1 MKKTII
7 LTALSALFCAE
18 AGAQHVHDAD
28 SSGMTSKDHG
38 LKELKVTSKGGTR
51 RMVGPVNGVSI
62 GRHELFKAACCNL
75 GESFTTNPSVDVSY
89 SDAATGAKQIRL
101 LGLSGTYVQML
112 TENLP
117 NYRGA
122 ASPYALGY
130 VPGPWMK
137 NISVSK
143 GCSSVKNGYEA
154 ITGQINIDFL
164 KPEDAD
170 GMEVNLFGDS
180 KSRVEAN
187 ITGNIHLNSRLSTVL
202 LTHYENSFDEHDGN
216 GDGFYDQPRVRQVH
230 LDNRWQ
236 WAGDRYIFHGGVSW
250 LKERRLGGQLNHGLN
265 QSSRPHTLYNIEQN
279 TDRYEG
285 YMKHAFILDPDHG
298 TNVALLTSASL
309 HEQTADY
316 GLKHLYINEKNV
328 YASLVF
334 ETNIGHE
341 HNFSAG
347 VSFLGQRSDSRYH
360 SSGQIAESGVQ
371 RYDYFSGQI
380 AESGVQRY
388 DYSSGQIAE
397 SGLQRYDYSSG
408 MTSAPTGSPLN
419 SPLNGNHTSSLIP
432 LDSDLK
438 ESTPGVYAQYTLNLN
453 HRLTVM
459 AGLRADHSS
468 LYGTFL
474 TPRVHVKWM
483 PHDVIS
489 LRLSAGKGYRTVFA
503 LAENSYLLAGGRR
516 LTIDDLRQE
525 EAWNYGAS
533 AALNIPL
540 WGKTLKMNAEYYY
553 TRFSNQAVVDYD
565 SDPHAIHIA
574 NLDGRSYSHTMQ
586 IDATYPVVEGLTL
599 TAAYRLSDVK
609 CTYGGRLMTKPLT
622 NRYKGL
628 LTASYKTPLELWQ
641 FDVTFQLNGG
651 GRMPQPYVTDN
662 GTLSWQTSF
671 PAFGQLSAQVTRWF
685 RHWSVYVGG
694 ENLTAYRQKN
704 PIIGASDPWSRTFDP
719 TMIWGPVHGAMAYM
733 GVRINIGKK

>member
-1 MKKTII
+1 MKKKTIM
-7 LTALSALFCAE
+7 LTALSALFCGHA
-18 AGAQHVHDAD
+18 AAQHVHAAD

-38 LKELKVTSKGGTR
+38 LKELKVTSKSGMR

-180 KSRVEAN
+180 KSRIEAN
-187 ITGNIHLNSRLSTVL
+187 VTGNIHLNRRLSTVL

-216 GDGFYDQPRVRQVH
+216 GDGFYDQPRVRQWHV
-230 LDNRWQ
+230 DNRWQ
-236 WAGDRYIFHGGVSW
+236 WAGDHYIFHGGASW
-250 LKERRLGGQLNHGLN
+250 LKERRLGGQLNHGQN
-265 QSSRPHTLYNIEQN
+265 QSSMPHTLYNIEQN

-285 YMKHAFILDPDHG
+285 YMKHAFILDHDHG

-316 GLKHLYINEKNV
+316 GMKHLYINEKNV

-334 ETNIGHE
+334 ETNIGHV

-347 VSFLGQRSDSRYH
+347 LSFLGQWSDGRLQ
-360 SSGQIAESGVQ
+360 SS
-371 RYDYFSGQI
+371 DYP
-380 AESGVQRY
+380 
-388 DYSSGQIAE
+388 
-397 SGLQRYDYSSG
+397 SG
-408 MTSAPTGSPLN
+408 MTSAATSSPLN
-419 SPLNGNHTSSLIP
+419 SSLNGNHTSSLIP
-432 LDSDLK
+432 LNSDLN

-474 TPRVHVKWM
+474 TPRLHVKWM
-483 PHDVIS
+483 PHDIVS

-503 LAENSYLLAGGRR
+503 LAENSYLLAGGRS
-516 LTIDDLRQE
+516 LAIDDLRQE

-565 SDPHAIHIA
+565 SDPHAIRIA

-586 IDATYPVVEGLTL
+586 IDASYPVIDGLTL

-628 LTASYKTPLELWQ
+628 FTASYKTPLELWQ

-651 GRMPQPYVTDN
+651 GRMPQPYVTDD

-685 RHWSVYVGG
+685 RNWSVYVGG

-704 PIIGASDPWSRTFDP
+704 PIVGASDPWSRTFDP

>member
-1 MKKTII
+1 MKKKTIM
-7 LTALSALFCAE
+7 LTALSALFCGHA
-18 AGAQHVHDAD
+18 AAQHVHAAD

-38 LKELKVTSKGGTR
+38 LKELKVTSKSGMR

-187 ITGNIHLNSRLSTVL
+187 VTGNIHLNRRLSTVF

-216 GDGFYDQPRVRQVH
+216 GDGFYDQPRVRQWHV
-230 LDNRWQ
+230 DNRWQ
-236 WAGDRYIFHGGVSW
+236 WAGDHYIFHGGASW
-250 LKERRLGGQLNHGLN
+250 LKERRLGGQLNHGQN
-265 QSSRPHTLYNIEQN
+265 QSSLPHTLYNIEQN

-285 YMKHAFILDPDHG
+285 YMKHAFILDHDHG

-316 GLKHLYINEKNV
+316 GMKHLYINEKNV

-334 ETNIGHE
+334 ETNIGHV
-341 HNFSAG
+341 HNFSTG
-347 VSFLGQRSDSRYH
+347 LSFLGQRSDGRLQ
-360 SSGQIAESGVQ
+360 SSDYPSGIA
-371 RYDYFSGQI
+371 
-380 AESGVQRY
+380 
-388 DYSSGQIAE
+388 
-397 SGLQRYDYSSG
+397 
-408 MTSAPTGSPLN
+408 SAPTGSSLK
-419 SPLNGNHTSSLIP
+419 GNHTSSLNP
-432 LDSDLK
+432 LNSDLN

-483 PHDVIS
+483 PHDIVS

-503 LAENSYLLAGGRR
+503 LAENSYLLAGGRC

-565 SDPHAIHIA
+565 SDPHAIRIA

-586 IDATYPVVEGLTL
+586 IDASYPVIDGLTL

-628 LTASYKTPLELWQ
+628 FTASYKTPLERWQ

-651 GRMPQPYVTDN
+651 GRMPQPYVTDD
-662 GTLSWQTSF
+662 GTLSWQNSF

-685 RHWSVYVGG
+685 RHWSVYIGG

>member
-1 MKKTII
+1 MKKTIM
-7 LTALSALFCAE
+7 LTALSALFCGHA
-18 AGAQHVHDAD
+18 AAQHVHAAD

-38 LKELKVTSKGGTR
+38 LKELKVTSKGGMR

-180 KSRVEAN
+180 KSRIEAN
-187 ITGNIHLNSRLSTVL
+187 ITGNIHLNRRLSTVL

-216 GDGFYDQPRVRQVH
+216 GDSFYDQPRVRQWHV
-230 LDNRWQ
+230 DNRWQ
-236 WAGDRYIFHGGVSW
+236 WAGDRYIFHGGASW
-250 LKERRLGGQLNHGLN
+250 LKERRLGGQLNHGQN

-334 ETNIGHE
+334 ETNIGHV
-341 HNFSAG
+341 HNFSTG
-347 VSFLGQRSDSRYH
+347 LSFLGQWSDGRLQ
-360 SSGQIAESGVQ
+360 SSDYPSGIA
-371 RYDYFSGQI
+371 
-380 AESGVQRY
+380 
-388 DYSSGQIAE
+388 
-397 SGLQRYDYSSG
+397 
-408 MTSAPTGSPLN
+408 SAPTGSSLK
-419 SPLNGNHTSSLIP
+419 GNHTSSLNP
-432 LDSDLK
+432 LNSDLN

-503 LAENSYLLAGGRR
+503 LAENSYLLAGGRS
-516 LTIDDLRQE
+516 LTIDNLRQE

-565 SDPHAIHIA
+565 SAPHAINIA

-586 IDATYPVVEGLTL
+586 IDATYPLVEGLTL

-662 GTLSWQTSF
+662 GTLSWQNSF

-704 PIIGASDPWSRTFDP
+704 PIIGASDPWSQTFDP

>member
-1 MKKTII
+1 MKKTIM
-7 LTALSALFCAE
+7 LTALSALFCGHA
-18 AGAQHVHDAD
+18 AAQHVHAAD

-38 LKELKVTSKGGTR
+38 LKELKVTSKGGMR

-180 KSRVEAN
+180 KSRIEAN
-187 ITGNIHLNSRLSTVL
+187 ITGNIHLNRRLSTVL

-216 GDGFYDQPRVRQVH
+216 GDGFYDQPRVRQAHV
-230 LDNRWQ
+230 DNRWQ
-236 WAGDRYIFHGGVSW
+236 WAGDSYIFHGGASW
-250 LKERRLGGQLNHGLN
+250 LKERRLGGQLNHGQN

-285 YMKHAFILDPDHG
+285 YMKHAFIIDPDRG

-316 GLKHLYINEKNV
+316 GMKHLYINEKNV

-334 ETNIGHE
+334 ETNIGHV

-347 VSFLGQRSDSRYH
+347 ASFNH
-360 SSGQIAESGVQ
+360 
-371 RYDYFSGQI
+371 
-380 AESGVQRY
+380 
-388 DYSSGQIAE
+388 DYSSQSIE
-397 SGLQRYDYSSG
+397 SRAQRFDYSSG
-408 MTSAPTGSPLN
+408 MTSAPTGSLLN
-419 SPLNGNHTSSLIP
+419 PPLNGNQTSSLIP
-432 LDSDLK
+432 PSSVLR
-438 ESTPGVYAQYTLNLN
+438 ESTPGVYAQYTLNLD

-483 PHDVIS
+483 PHDIIS

-503 LAENSYLLAGGRR
+503 LAENSYLLAGGRS
-516 LTIDDLRQE
+516 LTIDNLRQE

-565 SDPHAIHIA
+565 SDPHAINIA

-586 IDATYPVVEGLTL
+586 IDATYPLVEGLTL

-651 GRMPQPYVTDN
+651 GRMPQPYVTDD
-662 GTLSWQTSF
+662 GTLSWQNSF

-704 PIIGASDPWSRTFDP
+704 PIIGASDPWSQMFDP

>member
-1 MKKTII
+1 
-7 LTALSALFCAE
+7 
-18 AGAQHVHDAD
+18 
-28 SSGMTSKDHG
+28 
-38 LKELKVTSKGGTR
+38 
-51 RMVGPVNGVSI
+51 
-62 GRHELFKAACCNL
+62 
-75 GESFTTNPSVDVSY
+75 
-89 SDAATGAKQIRL
+89 
-101 LGLSGTYVQML
+101 
-112 TENLP
+112 
-117 NYRGA
+117 
-122 ASPYALGY
+122 
-130 VPGPWMK
+130 
-137 NISVSK
+137 
-143 GCSSVKNGYEA
+143 
-154 ITGQINIDFL
+154 
-164 KPEDAD
+164 
-170 GMEVNLFGDS
+170 
-180 KSRVEAN
+180 
-187 ITGNIHLNSRLSTVL
+187 
-202 LTHYENSFDEHDGN
+202 
-216 GDGFYDQPRVRQVH
+216 
-230 LDNRWQ
+230 
-236 WAGDRYIFHGGVSW
+236 
-250 LKERRLGGQLNHGLN
+250 
-265 QSSRPHTLYNIEQN
+265 
-279 TDRYEG
+279 
-285 YMKHAFILDPDHG
+285 
-298 TNVALLTSASL
+298 
-309 HEQTADY
+309 
-316 GLKHLYINEKNV
+316 
-328 YASLVF
+328 
-334 ETNIGHE
+334 
-341 HNFSAG
+341 
-347 VSFLGQRSDSRYH
+347 
-360 SSGQIAESGVQ
+360 
-371 RYDYFSGQI
+371 
-380 AESGVQRY
+380 
-388 DYSSGQIAE
+388 
-397 SGLQRYDYSSG
+397 

-516 LTIDDLRQE
+516 LTIDNLRQE

>member
-1 MKKTII
+1 MKKKTIM
-7 LTALSALFCAE
+7 LTALSALFCGHA
-18 AGAQHVHDAD
+18 AAQHVHAAD

-38 LKELKVTSKGGTR
+38 LKELKVTSKSGMR

-180 KSRVEAN
+180 KSRIEAN
-187 ITGNIHLNSRLSTVL
+187 ITGNIHLNRRLSTVL

-216 GDGFYDQPRVRQVH
+216 GDGFYDQPRVRQWHV
-230 LDNRWQ
+230 DNRWQ
-236 WAGDRYIFHGGVSW
+236 WAGDHYIFHGGASW
-250 LKERRLGGQLNHGLN
+250 LKERRLGGQLNHGQN
-265 QSSRPHTLYNIEQN
+265 QSSLPHTLYNIEQN

-285 YMKHAFILDPDHG
+285 YMKHAFILDHDHG

-316 GLKHLYINEKNV
+316 GMKHLYINEKNV

-334 ETNIGHE
+334 ETNIGHV

-347 VSFLGQRSDSRYH
+347 LSFLGQRSDGRLQ
-360 SSGQIAESGVQ
+360 SSDYPSGIA
-371 RYDYFSGQI
+371 
-380 AESGVQRY
+380 
-388 DYSSGQIAE
+388 
-397 SGLQRYDYSSG
+397 
-408 MTSAPTGSPLN
+408 SAPTGSSLK
-419 SPLNGNHTSSLIP
+419 GNHTSSLNP
-432 LDSDLK
+432 LNSDLN

-483 PHDVIS
+483 PHDIVS

-503 LAENSYLLAGGRR
+503 LAENSYLLAGGRC

-565 SDPHAIHIA
+565 SDPHAIRIA

-586 IDATYPVVEGLTL
+586 IDATYPLVEGLTL

-628 LTASYKTPLELWQ
+628 FTASYKTPLERWQ

-685 RHWSVYVGG
+685 RNWSVYVGG

>member
-1 MKKTII
+1 MKKTIM
-7 LTALSALFCAE
+7 LTALSALFCGHA
-18 AGAQHVHDAD
+18 AAQHVHAAD

-38 LKELKVTSKGGTR
+38 LKELKVTSKGGMR

-180 KSRVEAN
+180 KSRIEAN
-187 ITGNIHLNSRLSTVL
+187 ITGNIHLNRRLSTVL

-216 GDGFYDQPRVRQVH
+216 GDGFYDQPRVRQWHV
-230 LDNRWQ
+230 DNRWQ
-236 WAGDRYIFHGGVSW
+236 WAGDRYIFHGGASW
-250 LKERRLGGQLNHGLN
+250 LKERRLGGQLNHGQN

-316 GLKHLYINEKNV
+316 GQKHLYINEKNV

-334 ETNIGHE
+334 ETNIGHV

-347 VSFLGQRSDSRYH
+347 ALFNH
-360 SSGQIAESGVQ
+360 
-371 RYDYFSGQI
+371 
-380 AESGVQRY
+380 
-388 DYSSGQIAE
+388 DYSSQSIE
-397 SGLQRYDYSSG
+397 SRAQRFDYSSG
-408 MTSAPTGSPLN
+408 MTSAPTGSLLN
-419 SPLNGNHTSSLIP
+419 SPLNGNQSSSLILP
-432 LDSDLK
+432 SSVLR
-438 ESTPGVYAQYTLNLN
+438 ESTPGVYAQYTLNLD

-459 AGLRADHSS
+459 AGLRVDHSS

-503 LAENSYLLAGGRR
+503 LAENSYLLAGGRS
-516 LTIDDLRQE
+516 LTIDDLGQE

-540 WGKTLKMNAEYYY
+540 WGKTLKVNAEYYY

-565 SDPHAIHIA
+565 SDPHAINIA

-586 IDATYPVVEGLTL
+586 IDATYPLVEGLTL

-662 GTLSWQTSF
+662 GTLSWQNSF

-704 PIIGASDPWSRTFDP
+704 PIIGASDPWSQTFDP

>member
-1 MKKTII
+1 MKKKTIM
-7 LTALSALFCAE
+7 LTALSALFCGHA
-18 AGAQHVHDAD
+18 AAQHVHAAD

-38 LKELKVTSKGGTR
+38 LKELKVTSKSGMR

-180 KSRVEAN
+180 KSRIEAN
-187 ITGNIHLNSRLSTVL
+187 VTGNIHLNRRLSTVL

-216 GDGFYDQPRVRQVH
+216 GDGFYDQPRVRQWHV
-230 LDNRWQ
+230 DNRWQ
-236 WAGDRYIFHGGVSW
+236 WAGDHYIFHGGASW
-250 LKERRLGGQLNHGLN
+250 LKERRLGGQLNHGQN
-265 QSSRPHTLYNIEQN
+265 QSSMPHTLYNIEQN

-285 YMKHAFILDPDHG
+285 YMKHAFILDHDHG

-316 GLKHLYINEKNV
+316 GMKHLYINEKNV

-334 ETNIGHE
+334 ETNIGHV

-347 VSFLGQRSDSRYH
+347 LSFLGQWSDGRLQ
-360 SSGQIAESGVQ
+360 SS
-371 RYDYFSGQI
+371 DYP
-380 AESGVQRY
+380 
-388 DYSSGQIAE
+388 
-397 SGLQRYDYSSG
+397 SG
-408 MTSAPTGSPLN
+408 MTSAATSSPLN
-419 SPLNGNHTSSLIP
+419 SSLNGNHTSSLIP
-432 LDSDLK
+432 LNSDLK

-474 TPRVHVKWM
+474 TPRLHVKWM
-483 PHDVIS
+483 PHDIVS

-503 LAENSYLLAGGRR
+503 LAENSYLLAGGRS
-516 LTIDDLRQE
+516 LAIDDLRQE

-565 SDPHAIHIA
+565 SDPHAIRIA
-574 NLDGRSYSHTMQ
+574 NLDSRSYSHTMQ
-586 IDATYPVVEGLTL
+586 IDASYPVIDGLTL

-628 LTASYKTPLELWQ
+628 FTASYKTPLELWQ

-651 GRMPQPYVTDN
+651 GRMPQPYVTDD

-685 RHWSVYVGG
+685 RNWSVYVGG

-704 PIIGASDPWSRTFDP
+704 PIVGASDPWSRTFDP

>member
-1 MKKTII
+1 M
-7 LTALSALFCAE
+7 LTALSALFCGHA
-18 AGAQHVHDAD
+18 AAQHVHAAD

-38 LKELKVTSKGGTR
+38 LKELKVTSKGGMR

-117 NYRGA
+117 NYRGT

-187 ITGNIHLNSRLSTVL
+187 ITGNIHLNRRLSTVL

-216 GDGFYDQPRVRQVH
+216 GDGFYDQPRVRQWHV
-230 LDNRWQ
+230 DNRWQ
-236 WAGDRYIFHGGVSW
+236 WAGDRYIFHGGASW
-250 LKERRLGGQLNHGLN
+250 LKERRLGGQLNHDRN
-265 QSSRPHTLYNIEQN
+265 QASMPHTLYNIEQN

-285 YMKHAFILDPDHG
+285 YMKHAFILDHEHG

-316 GLKHLYINEKNV
+316 GMKHLYINEKNV

-334 ETNIGHE
+334 ETNIGHV
-341 HNFSAG
+341 HNFSTG
-347 VSFLGQRSDSRYH
+347 LSFLGQWSDGRLQ
-360 SSGQIAESGVQ
+360 SSDYPSGIA
-371 RYDYFSGQI
+371 
-380 AESGVQRY
+380 
-388 DYSSGQIAE
+388 
-397 SGLQRYDYSSG
+397 
-408 MTSAPTGSPLN
+408 SAPTGSSLK
-419 SPLNGNHTSSLIP
+419 GNHTSSLNP
-432 LDSDLK
+432 LNSDLN

-503 LAENSYLLAGGRR
+503 LAENSYLLAGGRS
-516 LTIDDLRQE
+516 LTIDNLGQE

-565 SDPHAIHIA
+565 SDPHAINIA

-662 GTLSWQTSF
+662 GTLSWQNSF
-671 PAFGQLSAQVTRWF
+671 PAFGQLSAQITRWF

-704 PIIGASDPWSRTFDP
+704 PIIGASDPWSQTFDP

>member
-1 MKKTII
+1 MKKKTIM
-7 LTALSALFCAE
+7 LTALSALFCGHA
-18 AGAQHVHDAD
+18 AAQHVHAAD

-38 LKELKVTSKGGTR
+38 LKELKVTSKSGMR

-180 KSRVEAN
+180 KSRIEAN
-187 ITGNIHLNSRLSTVL
+187 ITGNIHLNRRLSTVL

-216 GDGFYDQPRVRQVH
+216 GDGFYDQPRVRQWHV
-230 LDNRWQ
+230 DNRWQ
-236 WAGDRYIFHGGVSW
+236 WAGDHYIFHGGASW
-250 LKERRLGGQLNHGLN
+250 LKERRLGGQLNHGQN
-265 QSSRPHTLYNIEQN
+265 QSSLPHTLYNIEQN

-285 YMKHAFILDPDHG
+285 YMKHAFILDHDHG

-316 GLKHLYINEKNV
+316 GMKHLYINEKNV

-334 ETNIGHE
+334 ETNIGHV

-347 VSFLGQRSDSRYH
+347 LSFLGQRSDGRLQ
-360 SSGQIAESGVQ
+360 SSDYPSGIA
-371 RYDYFSGQI
+371 
-380 AESGVQRY
+380 
-388 DYSSGQIAE
+388 
-397 SGLQRYDYSSG
+397 
-408 MTSAPTGSPLN
+408 SAPTGSSLK
-419 SPLNGNHTSSLIP
+419 GNHTSSLNP
-432 LDSDLK
+432 LNSDLN

-483 PHDVIS
+483 PHDIVS

-503 LAENSYLLAGGRR
+503 LAENSYLLAGGRC

-586 IDATYPVVEGLTL
+586 IDASYPVIDGLTL

-651 GRMPQPYVTDN
+651 GRMPQPYVTDD

-685 RHWSVYVGG
+685 RHWSVYIGG

>member
-1 MKKTII
+1 M
-7 LTALSALFCAE
+7 LTALSALFCGHA
-18 AGAQHVHDAD
+18 AAQHVHAAD

-38 LKELKVTSKGGTR
+38 LKELKVTSKGGMR

-180 KSRVEAN
+180 KSRIEAN
-187 ITGNIHLNSRLSTVL
+187 ITGNIHLNRRLSTVL

-216 GDGFYDQPRVRQVH
+216 GDGFYDQPRVRQWHV
-230 LDNRWQ
+230 DNRWQ
-236 WAGDRYIFHGGVSW
+236 WAGDRYIFHGGASW
-250 LKERRLGGQLNHGLN
+250 LKERRLGGQLNHGQN

-298 TNVALLTSASL
+298 TNIALLTSASL

-334 ETNIGHE
+334 ETNIGHV

-347 VSFLGQRSDSRYH
+347 ASFLGQRLESR
-360 SSGQIAESGVQ
+360 G
-371 RYDYFSGQI
+371 
-380 AESGVQRY
+380 QRY
-388 DYSSGQIAE
+388 DYSSMMTSQSVE
-397 SGLQRYDYSSG
+397 SGAQRYDYSSG

-419 SPLNGNHTSSLIP
+419 SSLNGNHTSSLIP
-432 LDSDLK
+432 LNSALR
-438 ESTPGVYAQYTLNLN
+438 ESTPGVYAQYTLNLD

-483 PHDVIS
+483 PHDIVS

-503 LAENSYLLAGGRR
+503 LAENSYLLAGGRS
-516 LTIDDLRQE
+516 LTIDNLRQE

-565 SDPHAIHIA
+565 SDPHAINIA

-586 IDATYPVVEGLTL
+586 IDATYPLVEGLTL

-651 GRMPQPYVTDN
+651 GRMPQPYVTDD
-662 GTLSWQTSF
+662 GTLSWQNSF

-704 PIIGASDPWSRTFDP
+704 PIIGASDPWSQTFDP

>member
-1 MKKTII
+1 MKKTIM
-7 LTALSALFCAE
+7 LTALSALFCGHA
-18 AGAQHVHDAD
+18 AAQHVHAAD

-38 LKELKVTSKGGTR
+38 LKELKVTSKGGMR

-187 ITGNIHLNSRLSTVL
+187 ITGNIHFNRRLSTVL

-216 GDGFYDQPRVRQVH
+216 GDGFYDQPRVRQWHV
-230 LDNRWQ
+230 DNRWQ
-236 WAGDRYIFHGGVSW
+236 WAGDRYIFHGGASW
-250 LKERRLGGQLNHGLN
+250 LKERRLGGQLNHDRN
-265 QSSRPHTLYNIEQN
+265 QASMPHTLYNIEQN

-285 YMKHAFILDPDHG
+285 YMKHAFILDHEHG

-316 GLKHLYINEKNV
+316 GMKHLYINEKNV

-334 ETNIGHE
+334 ETNIGHV
-341 HNFSAG
+341 HNFSTG
-347 VSFLGQRSDSRYH
+347 LSFLGQWSDGRLQ
-360 SSGQIAESGVQ
+360 SSDYPSGIA
-371 RYDYFSGQI
+371 
-380 AESGVQRY
+380 
-388 DYSSGQIAE
+388 
-397 SGLQRYDYSSG
+397 
-408 MTSAPTGSPLN
+408 SAPTGSSLK
-419 SPLNGNHTSSLIP
+419 GNHTSSLNP
-432 LDSDLK
+432 LNSDLN

-503 LAENSYLLAGGRR
+503 LAENSYLLAGGRS
-516 LTIDDLRQE
+516 LTIDNLRQE

-565 SDPHAIHIA
+565 SDPHAINIA

-586 IDATYPVVEGLTL
+586 IDATYPLVEGLTL

-651 GRMPQPYVTDN
+651 GRMPQPYVTDD
-662 GTLSWQTSF
+662 GTLSWQNSF
-671 PAFGQLSAQVTRWF
+671 PAFGQLSAQITRWF

-704 PIIGASDPWSRTFDP
+704 PIIGASDPWSQTFDP

>member
-1 MKKTII
+1 MKKKTIM
-7 LTALSALFCAE
+7 LTALSALFCGHA
-18 AGAQHVHDAD
+18 AAQHVHAAD

-38 LKELKVTSKGGTR
+38 LKELKVTSKSGMR

-187 ITGNIHLNSRLSTVL
+187 VTGNIHLNRRLSTVL

-216 GDGFYDQPRVRQVH
+216 GDGFYDQPRVRQWHV
-230 LDNRWQ
+230 DNRWQ
-236 WAGDRYIFHGGVSW
+236 WAGDHYIFHGGASW
-250 LKERRLGGQLNHGLN
+250 LKERRLGGQLNHGQN
-265 QSSRPHTLYNIEQN
+265 QSSLPHTLYNIEQN

-285 YMKHAFILDPDHG
+285 YMKHAFILDHDHG

-316 GLKHLYINEKNV
+316 GMKHLYINEKNV

-334 ETNIGHE
+334 ETNIGHV
-341 HNFSAG
+341 HNFSTG
-347 VSFLGQRSDSRYH
+347 LSFLGQWSDGRLQ
-360 SSGQIAESGVQ
+360 SSDYPSGIA
-371 RYDYFSGQI
+371 
-380 AESGVQRY
+380 
-388 DYSSGQIAE
+388 
-397 SGLQRYDYSSG
+397 
-408 MTSAPTGSPLN
+408 SAPTGSSLK
-419 SPLNGNHTSSLIP
+419 GNHTSSLNP
-432 LDSDLK
+432 LNSDLK

-453 HRLTVM
+453 HRLTLM

-483 PHDVIS
+483 PHDIVS

-503 LAENSYLLAGGRR
+503 LAENSYLLAGGRS

-586 IDATYPVVEGLTL
+586 IDASYPVIDGLTL

-628 LTASYKTPLELWQ
+628 FTASYKTPLERWQ

-685 RHWSVYVGG
+685 RNWSVYVGG

-704 PIIGASDPWSRTFDP
+704 PIIGATDPWSRTFDP